1 DLAYDN
7 TFRTANDQVR
17 AVMKRTIDSYQS
29 VDLQYNYTHQ
39 WANERLGTTVF
50 TVGALDAFN
59 ADIPYRE
66 SGAINYDAGVFDG
79 RGRRLY
85 ARVLLQL

>member
-1 DLAYDN
+1 
-7 TFRTANDQVR
+7 
-17 AVMKRTIDSYQS
+17 M
-29 VDLQYNYTHQ
+29 
-39 WANERLGTTVF
+39 GTTIF

-59 ADIPYRE
+59 ATIPYR
-66 SGAINYDAGVFDG
+66 GVGDINYDAGVFDG